1 MKTYKYIWRLMRY
14 RGWLYFW
21 DCILWIL
28 IHLAPAIPG
37 LLVREFF
44 NAVTGSADARLSVA
58 TVIVAGI
65 AVSLARIVNI
75 YAGGQVDSRH
85 RFYMSG
91 LLRNNLFTAILDQP
105 GAKSLPCSTG
115 EAISYFRDDAEQVE
129 DSISWTLDFTG
140 AMVFAVFAIVILV
153 GINARLTAYVFLPL
167 TLVVAAA
174 TIASDRIEQ
183 YRIKSRD
190 ATAKVT
196 DALGEVF
203 GAVQAVQVAGA
214 EDYVR
219 EHLRR
224 LNDTRRKYMLQDRSL
239 TLVLESVIS
248 NTVSLGTG
256 LILLLA
262 AGSMRTGAL
271 TIGDFSL
278 FVYYLAYL
286 TDWTQFFGMF
296 MAHYK
301 QTKVAVDRLASL
313 MQGSEP
319 ADLVAPNPLHLK
331 GELPTMP
338 EVDRSQ
344 PGLKTLEAKGLTC
357 RHPDGTIGIDQAS
370 FTIKPGTFT
379 VVTGRIGAGKTTLL
393 RTLLGL
399 LPRDSGTV
407 LWNGEAVTDPARFFT
422 PPHTAYTPQAPVLF
436 TASVKDNILSGQPE
450 DMEKVREAI
459 AAAVLEPDIAGMEHG
474 LDTMVG
480 TRGVKLSGGQVQR
493 VAAARMFVRQP
504 DLLVFDDISSALDV
518 ETERMLWDRVFA
530 REGATCLAVS
540 NRRAALRRADQIIV
554 LKDGRI
560 EDTGTLD
567 ELLERCDEMRQLWQ
581 TQMAQ

>member
-1 MKTYKYIWRLMRY
+1 
-14 RGWLYFW
+14 
-21 DCILWIL
+21 
-28 IHLAPAIPG
+28 
-37 LLVREFF
+37 
-44 NAVTGSADARLSVA
+44 
-58 TVIVAGI
+58 
-65 AVSLARIVNI
+65 
-75 YAGGQVDSRH
+75 
-85 RFYMSG
+85 
-91 LLRNNLFTAILDQP
+91 
-105 GAKSLPCSTG
+105 
-115 EAISYFRDDAEQVE
+115 
-129 DSISWTLDFTG
+129 
-140 AMVFAVFAIVILV
+140 
-153 GINARLTAYVFLPL
+153 
-167 TLVVAAA
+167 
-174 TIASDRIEQ
+174 
-183 YRIKSRD
+183 
-190 ATAKVT
+190 
-196 DALGEVF
+196 
-203 GAVQAVQVAGA
+203 
-214 EDYVR
+214 
-219 EHLRR
+219 
-224 LNDTRRKYMLQDRSL
+224 
-239 TLVLESVIS
+239 
-248 NTVSLGTG
+248 
-256 LILLLA
+256 
-262 AGSMRTGAL
+262 
-271 TIGDFSL
+271 
-278 FVYYLAYL
+278 
-286 TDWTQFFGMF
+286 
-296 MAHYK
+296 
-301 QTKVAVDRLASL
+301 

-581 TQMAQ
+581 TLMAQ